1 MVARTGNRTL
11 FQATHGSLPLSQ
23 RGKKRQNAR
32 SVSFGS
38 ISGTLGY
45 PVRVPGD
52 TTFVKR
58 SWHQE
63 VEMPGIVGY
72 GAFIPRNRIKSEE
85 IARQWGKD
93 PATIE
98 RGLLLKEKSVPGLDE
113 DTITISVAA
122 GRGALARAGIDPQKV
137 GALYIGSESHPYAV
151 KPSGTVV
158 LEALGLG
165 PEIHVADFEFACK
178 AGTEAMSVALAMVES
193 GRVEYAMGIGADTS
207 QGAPNDALEFS
218 ASAGGAA
225 YIFGREK
232 LLAEFL
238 HTYSYTSDTPDFWR
252 REGEFYPRH
261 GGRFTGE
268 PAYFHHVMSA
278 TQGILDRSGHKPEDF
293 RYVVLHMPNGKFPLA
308 AGKRMGFTQ
317 KQMETGWVVNLMGN
331 SYSGSS
337 PTGLAAILDVADPGD
352 LILITSFG
360 SGAGSDSFIMKAT
373 ELLPERQGLA
383 PTVRSMLDNPRKY
396 LTYGEYAK
404 LREKIILND

>member
-1 MVARTGNRTL
+1 
-11 FQATHGSLPLSQ
+11 
-23 RGKKRQNAR
+23 
-32 SVSFGS
+32 
-38 ISGTLGY
+38 
-45 PVRVPGD
+45 
-52 TTFVKR
+52 
-58 SWHQE
+58 
-63 VEMPGIVGY
+63 MPGIVGY
-72 GAFIPRNRIKSEE
+72 GAFIPRNRIRSEE

-93 PATIE
+93 PATIQ

-122 GRGALARAGIDPQKV
+122 GRAAIARAGISPQKI

-158 LEALGLG
+158 SEALGLG
-165 PEIHVADFEFACK
+165 PGDLHVADFEFACK

-193 GRVEYAMGIGADTS
+193 GRAEYAMGIGADTS

-225 YIFGREK
+225 YIFGKEDI
-232 LLAEFL
+232 LADVL

-268 PAYFHHVMSA
+268 PAYFHHVLSA
-278 TQGILDRSGHKPEDF
+278 TRGILDRSGFKPEDF
-293 RYVVLHMPNGKFPLA
+293 RYAVFHMPNGKFPLS
-308 AGKRMGFTQ
+308 AGKQMGF
-317 KQMETGWVVNLMGN
+317 KSEQMEQGWVVNLMGN
-331 SYSGSS
+331 TYSGSS
-337 PTGLAAILDVADPGD
+337 PTGLAAVLDVADPDD

-360 SGAGSDSFIMKAT
+360 SGAGSDSFILRAT
-373 ELLPERQGLA
+373 ELLPERQDLA
-383 PTVRSMLDNPRKY
+383 PHVRAMLDAPRKY

-404 LREKIILND
+404 YREKIVLNH